1 MIANGGCL
9 LDGIGIG
16 DWGLGLGEKK
26 GNGSV
31 ERRES
36 VKQSSNIP
44 CFRANRSPID
54 AIKRQGARIHN
65 RLDGILRL
73 LDKNKDF
80 YDGTATE
87 CPSVLLCEL
96 MSEDDPFVP
105 FCESLAI
112 HQVDPQEA
120 QALRKQFDDIGQ
132 LSKQVFGRLAGRFN
146 LSMDEEDKSNFSK
159 FLTEYSKCSEPKGM
173 TRHEW
178 AWSFAYNNII
188 SWIVFCYTIE
198 LNEERCLGKAMED
211 PKFRVETA
219 EARIARM
226 NLHQRWDR
234 RFRGARPDVRNC
246 IDFFASLLLR
256 VSFLVA
262 GSRNFFDFDTG
273 RGKGS
278 CEEDIDAALTA
289 DTRHAPYNKLVPAV
303 ASPWIELARTR
314 VISTLAATFRI
325 RANASKDNPEA
336 HKLWKDLYAM
346 VCPQNDDLKLDYT
359 PDEVSVIIRLAKLAA
374 DYSYDCQK
382 AIEKYDNVLPLAT
395 IQPSEEPGVDVCDI
409 RPLRDHPFKWRGT
422 VVAWHERLSKR
433 IPIDLKTEVADEQ
446 IHLVT
451 FQALEYYRILA
462 PRAPYLRGETDERPP
477 PVKDAGGKVHE
488 LGFLLTSS
496 IEPCI
501 LTPMTKLI
509 EQLPALNTPDKEY
522 PIEKL
527 GDMFKALNLL
537 ATMMNHCEEEL
548 SSVEGE
554 NLGDI
559 VTDTLLL
566 QRLVCP
572 MRNGRGRFVLERDL
586 IAKTYAD
593 FFKSMLT
600 AVWCVKRK
608 ADKRDNKTIELGDLK
623 QEIEKMRKKS
633 AKARE
638 DLNADRLRD
647 TQSFDRI
654 GAATTARVESSSSV
668 APTPQLDSV
677 EGSSRQSENANGA
690 PKGNSES
697 VELSPELADLFRRGT
712 ELTREIL
719 RRVNACEAVYLGKSK
734 KPPKYILSATFD
746 SKTGPSLPYF
756 AETIHVIRNEIADRR
771 PRHGEGL
778 DTFERECQVTL
789 EALRLFFV
797 RLSVYLD
804 PACSEKLKKSLYVF
818 RVAEGRFFKQ
828 LREGCTLIGSVFE
841 SIVSEGVG
849 LNTASVYL
857 DQMADALREREGQLG
872 IGDSGV
878 GIGDSGVGIGNQ
890 GLMPKVEDL
899 TRVVKEGFEE
909 IKGEFATAHKEHQKI
924 DKEVVGTRRGLGA
937 VLRHIT
943 DWKNIV
949 REMLSKRKI
958 PWGKV
963 EKAVGEDRYGKVDWS
978 KIKHKDGI
986 RQIKDV
992 IDYTYDVKPV
1002 TLGVSKKNLK
1012 ATGGIT
1018 LADAC
1023 KQTAI
1028 LHAEEWAKFTD
1039 PYPKGKGLY
1048 VACYDLATRKRE
1060 ANPFKTV

>member
-1 MIANGGCL
+1 M
-9 LDGIGIG
+9 
-16 DWGLGLGEKK
+16 
-26 GNGSV
+26 
-31 ERRES
+31 
-36 VKQSSNIP
+36 
-44 CFRANRSPID
+44 
-54 AIKRQGARIHN
+54 HN

-87 CPSVLLCEL
+87 CPAVLLCEL

-105 FCESLAI
+105 FCGSLAI
-112 HQVDPQEA
+112 HQVEPQEA

-132 LSKQVFGRLAGRFN
+132 LSKQVFGRISGRFN
-146 LSMDEEDKSNFSK
+146 LSMDEDDKSNFSK

-178 AWSFAYNNII
+178 VWSFAYNNII

-395 IQPSEEPGVDVCDI
+395 IEPSEEPGVDVCDI

-477 PVKDAGGKVHE
+477 PVKDAGGKLHE

-509 EQLPALNTPDKEY
+509 EQLPALNSPDREY

-527 GDMFKALNLL
+527 GDMFKALNLF

-593 FFKSMLT
+593 FYKSMLT

-654 GAATTARVESSSSV
+654 GAARGLAVGSADFASLN
-668 APTPQLDSV
+668 PTRSLRDGRIPP
-677 EGSSRQSENANGA
+677 QSENAKVA
-690 PKGNSES
+690 ST
-697 VELSPELADLFRRGT
+697 GT
-712 ELTREIL
+712 AEREPLT
-719 RRVNACEAVYLGKSK
+719 NAC
-734 KPPKYILSATFD
+734 
-746 SKTGPSLPYF
+746 
-756 AETIHVIRNEIADRR
+756 
-771 PRHGEGL
+771 PR
-778 DTFERECQVTL
+778 
-789 EALRLFFV
+789 
-797 RLSVYLD
+797 
-804 PACSEKLKKSLYVF
+804 
-818 RVAEGRFFKQ
+818 GR
-828 LREGCTLIGSVFE
+828 G
-841 SIVSEGVG
+841 
-849 LNTASVYL
+849 
-857 DQMADALREREGQLG
+857 
-872 IGDSGV
+872 
-878 GIGDSGVGIGNQ
+878 
-890 GLMPKVEDL
+890 
-899 TRVVKEGFEE
+899 
-909 IKGEFATAHKEHQKI
+909 
-924 DKEVVGTRRGLGA
+924 
-937 VLRHIT
+937 
-943 DWKNIV
+943 
-949 REMLSKRKI
+949 
-958 PWGKV
+958 
-963 EKAVGEDRYGKVDWS
+963 RYGVNGRS
-978 KIKHKDGI
+978 M
-986 RQIKDV
+986 R
-992 IDYTYDVKPV
+992 
-1002 TLGVSKKNLK
+1002 
-1012 ATGGIT
+1012 
-1018 LADAC
+1018 
-1023 KQTAI
+1023 
-1028 LHAEEWAKFTD
+1028 
-1039 PYPKGKGLY
+1039 
-1048 VACYDLATRKRE
+1048 R
-1060 ANPFKTV
+1060 

>member
-1 MIANGGCL
+1 M
-9 LDGIGIG
+9 
-16 DWGLGLGEKK
+16 EKR
-26 GNGSV
+26 V
-31 ERRES
+31 DM
-36 VKQSSNIP
+36 P
-44 CFRANRSPID
+44 CYRTNRSPID
-54 AIKRQGARIHN
+54 AIKRQGARMHN

-87 CPSVLLCEL
+87 CPAVLLCEL

-112 HQVDPQEA
+112 HQVEPQEA

-132 LSKQVFGRLAGRFN
+132 LSKQVFGRISGRFN
-146 LSMDEEDKSNFSK
+146 LSMDEDDKSNFSK

-178 AWSFAYNNII
+178 VWSFAYNNII

-246 IDFFASLLLR
+246 IDFFGSLLLQ

-262 GSRNFFDFDTG
+262 DSQNFFDFDTG

-395 IQPSEEPGVDVCDI
+395 IEPSEEPGVDVCDI

-477 PVKDAGGKVHE
+477 PVKDAGGKLHE

-509 EQLPALNTPDKEY
+509 EQLPALNSPDREY

-527 GDMFKALNLL
+527 GDMFKALNLF

-593 FFKSMLT
+593 FYKSMLT

-608 ADKRDNKTIELGDLK
+608 ADKRDNKTIELGDQK

-654 GAATTARVESSSSV
+654 GAARGLAVGSADFASLN
-668 APTPQLDSV
+668 PTRSLRDGRIPP
-677 EGSSRQSENANGA
+677 QSENAKVASTGT
-690 PKGNSES
+690 
-697 VELSPELADLFRRGT
+697 VEREP
-712 ELTREIL
+712 LT
-719 RRVNACEAVYLGKSK
+719 NAC
-734 KPPKYILSATFD
+734 
-746 SKTGPSLPYF
+746 
-756 AETIHVIRNEIADRR
+756 
-771 PRHGEGL
+771 PR
-778 DTFERECQVTL
+778 
-789 EALRLFFV
+789 
-797 RLSVYLD
+797 
-804 PACSEKLKKSLYVF
+804 
-818 RVAEGRFFKQ
+818 GR
-828 LREGCTLIGSVFE
+828 G
-841 SIVSEGVG
+841 
-849 LNTASVYL
+849 
-857 DQMADALREREGQLG
+857 
-872 IGDSGV
+872 
-878 GIGDSGVGIGNQ
+878 
-890 GLMPKVEDL
+890 
-899 TRVVKEGFEE
+899 
-909 IKGEFATAHKEHQKI
+909 
-924 DKEVVGTRRGLGA
+924 
-937 VLRHIT
+937 
-943 DWKNIV
+943 
-949 REMLSKRKI
+949 
-958 PWGKV
+958 
-963 EKAVGEDRYGKVDWS
+963 RYGVNGRS
-978 KIKHKDGI
+978 M
-986 RQIKDV
+986 R
-992 IDYTYDVKPV
+992 
-1002 TLGVSKKNLK
+1002 
-1012 ATGGIT
+1012 
-1018 LADAC
+1018 
-1023 KQTAI
+1023 
-1028 LHAEEWAKFTD
+1028 
-1039 PYPKGKGLY
+1039 
-1048 VACYDLATRKRE
+1048 R
-1060 ANPFKTV
+1060 